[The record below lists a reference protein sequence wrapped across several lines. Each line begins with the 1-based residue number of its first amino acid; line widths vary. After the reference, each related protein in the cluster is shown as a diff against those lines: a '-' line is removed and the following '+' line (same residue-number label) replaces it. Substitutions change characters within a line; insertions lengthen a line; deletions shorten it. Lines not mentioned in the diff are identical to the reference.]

1 MPTNVRFALMSG
13 IKSLA
18 VMFAVSLILY
28 AAVPQG
34 WYLAGSKPA
43 EYESGVDKQ
52 VQYNAHPSAYL
63 RSKATVSDGFG
74 TLMQNFSADQYA
86 GKRLRLTAFVRSE
99 GVEHWAGLWMRVDK
113 EKNSVAFDNMQ
124 DRPIKGSNAWREYSV
139 VLDVPQ
145 NATGIFFGVLLSGSG
160 EVWVNSVKL
169 EAVGA
174 EVPTTSSGA
183 TQHRDRPTNL
193 DFEN

>member
-1 MPTNVRFALMSG
+1 MSTKVRFALMTG

-18 VMFAVSLILY
+18 VISALSLMLY
-28 AAVPQG
+28 AAAPQG

-43 EYESGVDKQ
+43 EYDSGVDKQ

-63 RSKATVSDGFG
+63 KSKATVSDGFG

-99 GVEHWAGLWMRVDK
+99 GVENWAGLWMRVDK
-113 EKNSVAFDNMQ
+113 GKDSVAFDNMQ
-124 DRPIKGSNAWREYSV
+124 DRPITGNNAWREYTV

-169 EAVGA
+169 EPVGA
-174 EVPTTSSGA
+174 EVPTTGSGA
-183 TQHRDRPTNL
+183 TQRRDHPTNL

>member
-1 MPTNVRFALMSG
+1 MSTRLRFALTTG

-18 VMFAVSLILY
+18 VTSTLSLLLY
-28 AAVPQG
+28 ADAPLG

-63 RSKATVSDGFG
+63 RSKAAVSEGFG
-74 TLMQNFSADQYA
+74 TLMQDFRAEQYA
-86 GKRLRLTAFVRSE
+86 GKRVRLTAFVRSE
-99 GVEHWAGLWMRVDK
+99 GVQKWAGLWMRVDK
-113 EKNSVAFDNMQ
+113 GRDSVAFDNMQ
-124 DRPIKGSNAWREYSV
+124 NRPITGSNEWREYSV

-169 EAVGA
+169 EAVGP
-174 EVPTTSSGA
+174 EVPITDLRTT
-183 TQHRDRPTNL
+183 QRLDHPVNL
-193 DFEN
+193 DFQN

>member
-1 MPTNVRFALMSG
+1 MSTTPKFALMTG
-13 IKSLA
+13 IKSLVVLSA
-18 VMFAVSLILY
+18 LSLMLY
-28 AAVPQG
+28 AAAPQG
-34 WYLAGSKPA
+34 WYLDGSKPA

-63 RSKATVSDGFG
+63 KSKATVSDGFG

-86 GKRLRLTAFVRSE
+86 GKRLRLTAFVRAE
-99 GVEHWAGLWMRVDK
+99 GVENWAGLWMRVDK
-113 EKNSVAFDNMQ
+113 GKDSVAFDNMQ
-124 DRPIKGSNAWREYSV
+124 DRPITGNNAWREYTV
-139 VLDVPQ
+139 VLDVPR
-145 NATGIFFGVLLSGSG
+145 NASGIFFGVLLSGSG

-169 EAVGA
+169 EPVGP
-174 EVPTTSSGA
+174 EVPTTGSGA

>member
-1 MPTNVRFALMSG
+1 MSTKVRFALMTG
-13 IKSLA
+13 LA
-18 VMFAVSLILY
+18 LMFALSLMLY
-28 AAVPQG
+28 AAAPQG

-63 RSKATVSDGFG
+63 KSKATVSEGFG

-99 GVEHWAGLWMRVDK
+99 GVENWAGLWMRVDK
-113 EKNSVAFDNMQ
+113 GKDSVAFDNMQ
-124 DRPIKGSNAWREYSV
+124 DRPIAGSNAWREYTV

-169 EAVGA
+169 EPVGP
-174 EVPTTSSGA
+174 EVPTTGSSA
-183 TQHRDRPTNL
+183 TQRRDRPTNL